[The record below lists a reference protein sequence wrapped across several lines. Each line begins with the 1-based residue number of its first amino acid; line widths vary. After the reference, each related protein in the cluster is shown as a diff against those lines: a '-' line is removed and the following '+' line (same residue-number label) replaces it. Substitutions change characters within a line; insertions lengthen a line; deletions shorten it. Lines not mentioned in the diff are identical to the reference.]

1 MITHQ
6 KAIMTLISIFIWT
19 IITCSSDSLGQVV
32 LTQSGDQTVQ
42 PDHTVTITCKHDP
55 AIDCVK
61 KDTTQYCMS
70 WYHQIPGE
78 APKLLISSTSD
89 RASGL
94 SSRFSGSDSGNR
106 VDFSLTIS
114 KVQPEDSGVYYCQS
128 QHNTGTSTNI
138 VWVFTQ

>member
-6 KAIMTLISIFIWT
+6 KAIMTLITIFVWM

-42 PDHTVTITCKHDP
+42 AGKTVTITCNHHPIANCINNQKE
-55 AIDCVK
+55 K
-61 KDTTQYCMS
+61 KECIS

-78 APKLLISSTSD
+78 APKLLMYYID
-89 RASGL
+89 VRASGV
-94 SSRFSGSDSGNR
+94 SSRFSGSTSGNE

-114 KVQPEDSGVYYCQS
+114 KVQPEDSGVYY
-128 QHNTGTSTNI
+128 
-138 VWVFTQ
+138 

>member
-6 KAIMTLISIFIWT
+6 KAIMTLITSFIWM
-19 IITCSSDSLGQVV
+19 IITCSSVSLGQVV

-61 KDTTQYCMS
+61 KDTTQRCMS

-78 APKLLISSTSD
+78 APKLLTYLTD
-89 RASGL
+89 ERVSGV
-94 SSRFSGSDSGNR
+94 SSRFSGSTSGNKI
-106 VDFSLTIS
+106 DFTLTIS
-114 KVQPEDSGVYYCQS
+114 QVQPEDSGVYYCQS
-128 QHNTGTSTNI
+128 QHNTGTSTKL